1 MAEEKQLSVE
11 EQVETL
17 MTTFAEEKD
26 ALREFL
32 TRIGKEHSITRY
44 NNAVIDQQIAEL
56 DQVISAQVDEIIHNK
71 EFQELESAWRGL
83 QYLVENTKFDKP
95 VKIEV
100 LDTSKE
106 ELFEDLENA
115 KSGNGYEK
123 DSGFWHHV
131 YWGAYDKIGGH
142 PYTVMVSDY
151 QFDQS
156 QPDIKLL
163 RHISILS
170 EMAQMPFIGNVS
182 PKFFGKDSFEDV
194 MVDRNLETH
203 IRDNP
208 KYKIWHS
215 FREDD
220 RSKYIGLAL
229 PRFLGRS
236 PYSQE
241 TERTKNFNY
250 TENPIVIE
258 KDESGKTKKR
268 DRSLWVNASFAMATN
283 MIRSFESAGWSVKIV
298 GVDTGGKVDNLP
310 MPFVTDSVG
319 TETRI
324 PVEASVGA
332 AKDQELTDMGLI
344 ALAHWDRT
352 DYACFFEARSVKRH
366 RENLKD
372 PIERANDLVSV
383 GLQYNMLVTRIA
395 HFLKYRQLRFVGRNA
410 GKAEIQSSLEEWLNT
425 LVADQPNPQDEV
437 VARKPLR
444 SYKLEVKEMED
455 RPGFFQIEA
464 EFRPHIAITGFDI
477 RLKLVAYHSE

>member
-1 MAEEKQLSVE
+1 MAEEKEVTVE
-11 EQVETL
+11 EQVESL
-17 MTTFAEEKD
+17 VSQFGEDQD
-26 ALREFL
+26 ALREFI
-32 TRIGKEHSITRY
+32 TRVGKEHSITKY
-44 NNAVIDQQIAEL
+44 NNAVIDQYISQI
-56 DQVISAQVDEIIHNK
+56 DDVISAQMDVVIHDQS
-71 EFQELESAWRGL
+71 FQELESVWRGL
-83 QYLVENTKFDKP
+83 QYLVENTKFEKP

-100 LDTSKE
+100 LDVSKE
-106 ELFEDLENA
+106 ELYEDLENA

-123 DSGFWHHV
+123 DSGLWHHI

-142 PYTVMVSDY
+142 PYTAIVSDY
-151 QFDQS
+151 KFDQS

-170 EMAQMPFIGNVS
+170 EMAQLPFIGNVS
-182 PKFFGKDSFEDV
+182 PKFFGKDTFEEV
-194 MVDRNLETH
+194 MTDRNLEMNV
-203 IRDNP
+203 RDNP

-229 PRFLGRS
+229 PAFLGRS
-236 PYSQE
+236 PYSKE

-250 TENPIVIE
+250 TENPIVLE
-258 KDESGKTKKR
+258 KDETGKEKQM
-268 DRSLWVNASFAMATN
+268 DRSLWVGSSFAMAAN
-283 MIRSFESAGWSVKIV
+283 MIRSFENAGWSVKIV
-298 GVDTGGKVDNLP
+298 GVDTGGKVENLP
-310 MPFVTDSVG
+310 VPFTPEHDG
-319 TETRI
+319 GETRI

-332 AKDQELTDMGLI
+332 AKDQELTDMGFI
-344 ALAHWDRT
+344 SLAHWDRT
-352 DYACFFEARSVKRH
+352 DYACFFEARSTKRH
-366 RENLKD
+366 KENLKD
-372 PIERANDLVSV
+372 PVDRANDLVSV
-383 GLQYNMLVTRIA
+383 GLQYNLLVTRIA

-455 RPGFFQIEA
+455 RPGFYQIEA

>member
-1 MAEEKQLSVE
+1 MADEKELTVE

-17 MTTFAEEKD
+17 VKTFADEKD
-26 ALREFL
+26 ALLEFI
-32 TRIGKEHSITRY
+32 RRVGKEHSIKRY
-44 NNAVIDQQIAEL
+44 NNAVIDQYIAQL
-56 DQVISAQVDEIIHNK
+56 DAVIGAQVDVIIHHPD
-71 EFQELESAWRGL
+71 FQALESAWRGL
-83 QYLVENTKFDKP
+83 QYMVENTKFDKP

-100 LDTSKE
+100 LDVTKE
-106 ELFEDLENA
+106 ELFEDLETA
-115 KSGNGYEK
+115 KTGNGYEK
-123 DSGFWHHV
+123 DSGLWHHI

-142 PYTVMVSDY
+142 PYTLMVSDY

-163 RHISILS
+163 RHLSVLS
-170 EMAQMPFIGNVS
+170 EMAQMPFLGNVS
-182 PKFFGKDSFEDV
+182 PQFFGKDSFEEV
-194 MVDRNLETH
+194 MVDRNLEMK
-203 IRDNP
+203 IKDNP

-220 RSKYIGLAL
+220 RSRYIGLAL

-236 PYSQE
+236 PYSAE

-258 KDESGKTKKR
+258 KDDAGKTKQR

-283 MIRSFESAGWSVKIV
+283 MIRSFEQAGWSVKIV
-298 GVDTGGKVDNLP
+298 GVDTGGRVENLP
-310 MPFVTDSVG
+310 VPFDES
-319 TETRI
+319 RI
-324 PVEASVGA
+324 PIEASVGA
-332 AKDQELTDMGLI
+332 AKDQELTDMGLM

-352 DYACFFEARSVKRH
+352 DYACFFEARSTKRH
-366 RENLKD
+366 KENLKD
-372 PIERANDLVSV
+372 PVEKANDLVSV
-383 GLQYNMLVTRIA
+383 GLQYNALVTRIA

-410 GKAEIQSSLEEWLNT
+410 GKAEIQSSLEDWLNT